1 MSLAGRG
8 TTGGRGPAERSGTD
22 TDLRAV
28 RDERYVLAI
37 DLGTG
42 GPKVGFVS
50 LGGRL
55 AWQEHTRVET
65 RWIGSGGAVQDAN
78 EWWAAI
84 CDANRRGLASGAV
97 APAAV
102 VAVCVTGM
110 WACTVP
116 VDEAGEP
123 VGEAQLWMDSRGG
136 PYSKKVIGGPVAGY
150 APRPALQW
158 IHRSGGAPSTSGADP
173 IGHILYLM
181 NEEPEVAR
189 RARWYLEPIDYLS
202 MRFTGVAAASHASMT
217 AAWLTDNRDLGLLD
231 YDPVLL
237 GLAGLESVSSKL
249 PPLHPTGSVIGAVQP
264 AVAADLGLREGVQ
277 VVTAVPDL
285 HTAACGAGAV
295 TDYAT
300 HLAISTSAWIGAP
313 IPNKK
318 TDAVR
323 QVASVPGLSADR
335 YLIANNHETGGLCLQ
350 WLRDKVLQSSAP
362 FDEIIA

>member
-84 CDANRRGLASGAV
+84 CDATRRGLASGAV

-173 IGHILYLM
+173 K
-181 NEEPEVAR
+181 NAF
-189 RARWYLEPIDYLS
+189 S
-202 MRFTGVAAASHASMT
+202 AS
-217 AAWLTDNRDLGLLD
+217 
-231 YDPVLL
+231 
-237 GLAGLESVSSKL
+237 SSKNVASITNERSATISESSQSECSRCRQKNRFSRPAF
-249 PPLHPTGSVIGAVQP
+249 PP
-264 AVAADLGLREGVQ
+264 AADSHESG
-277 VVTAVPDL
+277 
-285 HTAACGAGAV
+285 H
-295 TDYAT
+295 
-300 HLAISTSAWIGAP
+300 S
-313 IPNKK
+313 
-318 TDAVR
+318 VR
-323 QVASVPGLSADR
+323 RSVRILP
-335 YLIANNHETGGLCLQ
+335 
-350 WLRDKVLQSSAP
+350 SSSLMRHYN
-362 FDEIIA
+362 